1 MKRFLVKI
9 TAHDF
14 TVLLLDKSFVFF
26 LLSVVFSQVAFNM
39 MNVVLIFLVFNITS
53 SNFLVSMILF
63 ISLLPQV
70 FLSFVGGVI
79 ADSKNKKNILVLGN
93 IGRAFVVFLL
103 IFFNSTVALVYLFAF
118 LVSVATQ
125 FYIPAETPII
135 PKLVSEKLLI
145 AANSLFGLA
154 LFGSILIGYVIAGP
168 VYAIL
173 GNSYVFIV
181 LALLFGLAGLF
192 ANLIPN
198 FALNHT
204 VTSLPKKHVKAQV
217 QESLKSYLI
226 GTYKLLLETK
236 GVASSFVLL
245 IVSQVV
251 IMVLAII
258 VPGYANDILK
268 INVENVSLL
277 LFAPAALGM
286 ILSALCIGSFF
297 KNANRDMLMNI
308 GLILSGAVLL
318 SLPFISSQGLID
330 SILFYN
336 SLVPSFMHTNQL
348 FIVSLLS
355 FFAGIGNALI
365 FIPAQTT
372 IQEKIPENFRS
383 KIYGLLFALIG
394 LFSLLPI
401 ALVGGLA
408 DSIGVNTVLVII
420 GCLIFFGGCI
430 YVASLKL
437 TQIFSKPSL

>member
-1 MKRFLVKI
+1 MKRFFQNI
-9 TAHDF
+9 TTHDF
-14 TVLLLDKSFVFF
+14 AVLLLDKSYVSF

-39 MNVVLIFLVFNITS
+39 MNVVLIFLVFNLTS
-53 SNFLVSMILF
+53 SNFLVSMILL

-79 ADSKNKKNILVLGN
+79 ADSNSKKNILVLGN
-93 IGRAFVVFLL
+93 IGRALVVFLL

-118 LVSVATQ
+118 LVSVVTQ

-135 PKLVSEKLLI
+135 PKLVPEKLLI

-168 VYAIL
+168 IYASL
-173 GNSYVFIV
+173 GNSYVFVV
-181 LALLFGLAGLF
+181 LALLFAAAGFF
-192 ANLIPN
+192 AHLIPD
-198 FALNHT
+198 FALKM
-204 VTSLPKKHVKAQV
+204 SEPIEKRRVKAQV
-217 QESLKSYLI
+217 QESLKSYFI

-236 GVASSFVLL
+236 GVAPSFVLL

-286 ILSALCIGSFF
+286 ITAALCIGSLF
-297 KNANRDMLMNI
+297 KKANRDRLMDT
-308 GLILSGAVLL
+308 GLMLSGIVLL
-318 SLPFISSQGLID
+318 SLPFISSSAIISLIN
-330 SILFYN
+330 SYN
-336 SLVPSFMHTNQL
+336 ALVPGFFHTNQL
-348 FIVSLLS
+348 VMVSVLS

-372 IQEKIPENFRS
+372 IQERIPENFRS
-383 KIYGLLFALIG
+383 KIYGLLFAMIG

-420 GCLIFFGGCI
+420 GCLIFFGGAI
-430 YVASLKL
+430 YISMTQAAKL
-437 TQIFSKPSL
+437 FVKAP

>member
-1 MKRFLVKI
+1 MRRLFQHI
-9 TAHDF
+9 TTHDF
-14 TVLLLDKSFVFF
+14 AVLLLDKSYVSF

-39 MNVVLIFLVFNITS
+39 MNVVLIFLVFNLTS
-53 SNFLVSMILF
+53 SNFLVSMILL

-79 ADSKNKKNILVLGN
+79 ADSNNKKSILILGN
-93 IGRAFVVFLL
+93 IGRASVVFLL

-118 LVSVATQ
+118 LVSVVTQ

-135 PKLVSEKLLI
+135 PKLVPEKLLI

-168 VYAIL
+168 IYAAL

-181 LALLFGLAGLF
+181 VALLFALAGFF
-192 ANLIPN
+192 AHLIPD
-198 FALNHT
+198 FALKITPLT
-204 VTSLPKKHVKAQV
+204 VKKRVKAQV
-217 QESLKSYLI
+217 QESLQSYFI

-236 GVASSFVLL
+236 GVASSFILL

-286 ILSALCIGSFF
+286 ITAALCIGSLF
-297 KNANRDMLMNI
+297 KTANRDRLMDI
-308 GLILSGAVLL
+308 GLMLSGIVLL
-318 SLPFISSQGLID
+318 SLPFISSSPVVL
-330 SILFYN
+330 SINSYN
-336 SLVPSFMHTNQL
+336 SLVPNFLHTNTL
-348 FIVSLLS
+348 VIVSFLS

-372 IQEKIPENFRS
+372 IQERIPENFRS
-383 KIYGLLFALIG
+383 KMYGLLFAMIG

-408 DSIGVNTVLVII
+408 DNIGVNTVLVII
-420 GCLIFFGGCI
+420 GCLIFFGGAI
-430 YVASLKL
+430 YIALSNVAK
-437 TQIFSKPSL
+437 IFVKAS